1 MRQWETT
8 TASQQGA
15 RSSLKELT
23 DPDTPVIGT
32 GEHQAVVLPVNSQ
45 THAARL
51 LDPRTGQLTD
61 VGSKSPFR
69 EQAEQCCVV
78 CYYQR
83 WAPGF
88 QQ

>member
-8 TASQQGA
+8 TASQKGA
-15 RSSLKELT
+15 LSTLDKLT
-23 DPDTPVIGT
+23 YPDTPVIGT

-78 CYYQR
+78 CYDQR
-83 WAPGF
+83 RAPGF
-88 QQ
+88 QR